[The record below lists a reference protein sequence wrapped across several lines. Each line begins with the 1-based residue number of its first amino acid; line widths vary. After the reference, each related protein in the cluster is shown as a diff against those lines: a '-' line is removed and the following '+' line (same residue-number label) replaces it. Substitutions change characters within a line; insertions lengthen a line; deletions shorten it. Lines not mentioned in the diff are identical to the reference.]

1 MYKNFLPLS
10 TLSSFPSLKAF
21 ILSPS
26 ILSLQSTSSPILT
39 LHHRW
44 LGTLFYMTFLFV
56 VAVIL
61 LNLLIAQ
68 FSSTYEDVT
77 EKAKVSVTLNRTK
90 ILAGMEKLI
99 WTLLVS
105 LMQPSFIP
113 PVVIFVFCNRERVLW
128 LRWGYCT
135 ELQGFP
141 DSHRPHWSR
150 CVTCLAWNMASSVVS
165 KLLPSGTWPAKVW
178 CSLLQTVQEKY
189 SKKRV
194 SDYKRDEG
202 MMADGCSC
210 SASPRLL
217 LHTVQWKLHG

>member
-1 MYKNFLPLS
+1 MSHTSGMEDSGKRKLCKDFPLSGKRNTKLELSPPFIYSRQKAVTATCIRIFSPLS
-10 TLSSFPSLKAF
+10 TLNSFPSLKAF
-21 ILSPS
+21 VLSPS
-26 ILSLQSTSSPILT
+26 ILSLAFLQSTSSPILT

-90 ILAGMEKLI
+90 ILADMEKLI

-128 LRWGYCT
+128 LR
-135 ELQGFP
+135 
-141 DSHRPHWSR
+141 
-150 CVTCLAWNMASSVVS
+150 
-165 KLLPSGTWPAKVW
+165 
-178 CSLLQTVQEKY
+178 
-189 SKKRV
+189 
-194 SDYKRDEG
+194 
-202 MMADGCSC
+202 
-210 SASPRLL
+210 
-217 LHTVQWKLHG
+217 

>member
-1 MYKNFLPLS
+1 MYKNFHPLS

-21 ILSPS
+21 VLSPS
-26 ILSLQSTSSPILT
+26 ILSLAFLQSTSSPILT

-99 WTLLVS
+99 W
-105 LMQPSFIP
+105 
-113 PVVIFVFCNRERVLW
+113 
-128 LRWGYCT
+128 
-135 ELQGFP
+135 
-141 DSHRPHWSR
+141 
-150 CVTCLAWNMASSVVS
+150 SSVQYPQRNHNT
-165 KLLPSGTWPAKVW
+165 L
-178 CSLLQTVQEKY
+178 SLLQNTKIITG
-189 SKKRV
+189 
-194 SDYKRDEG
+194 G
-202 MMADGCSC
+202 MNDGCI
-210 SASPRLL
+210 RL
-217 LHTVQWKLHG
+217 TKSVQISFSMPARI